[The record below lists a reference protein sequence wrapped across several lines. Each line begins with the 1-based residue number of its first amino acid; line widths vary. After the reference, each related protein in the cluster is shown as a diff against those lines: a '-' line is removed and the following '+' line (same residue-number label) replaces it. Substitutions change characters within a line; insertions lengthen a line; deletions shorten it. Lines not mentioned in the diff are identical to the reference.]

1 MAPPKTSTRWEYHP
15 VTSPGEIPRVKRKI
29 PPKALVTSGYLK
41 KPSEIAANRMPQQ
54 QLATPQPTSP
64 SAIELTA
71 NRPPPGITSQSLA
84 RYYRRNSKRRIP
96 REEKEQIDNRRF
108 TTPTLADLNLRRF
121 EELTAKNS
129 PQMTFEERMSLKR
142 MVADGYI
149 PRNYSREEIIA
160 KRRKDKERRT
170 VLRIAGLGSQRNP
183 YRPWTEKGRRF
194 ARSLGPPRTFETIA
208 HKAGVYDDPE
218 KYPRDADYYTRFLS
232 PELRTTRAQTQRD
245 IRFLGDEQTPAEVSA
260 TEHGRAMEKAVQVSD
275 AAQEKQELINAGL
288 LNVAEE
294 GTRKEQIKKEA
305 EAEAVR
311 RNQEAQIDFAL
322 YANPQTPLETKVAIA
337 KKWGVDYRESINQ
350 QLENA
355 GFTDTRL
362 DSLAKSLK
370 EMGDPYGRGETTYTR
385 GYVIDELRA
394 ISAIDPTLSRVPG
407 AIQVL
412 RRMVQARDSQHG
424 ESARQL
430 LEAAGDSAG
439 LPPVVDTSTHRGL
452 GGLRPSPATPSGET
466 GVMGVYD
473 DGETRDPNHY
483 LNLQPKNFN
492 LSAF

>member
-129 PQMTFEERMSLKR
+129 PQRK
-142 MVADGYI
+142 
-149 PRNYSREEIIA
+149 YSPFALSPKE
-160 KRRKDKERRT
+160 KERRT
-170 VLRIAGLGSQRNP
+170 VERIAGLGSQRNP

-194 ARSLGPPRTFETIA
+194 AARLGAPRTFETIA

>member
-1 MAPPKTSTRWEYHP
+1 
-15 VTSPGEIPRVKRKI
+15 VG
-29 PPKALVTSGYLK
+29 L
-41 KPSEIAANRMPQQ
+41 PQ
-54 QLATPQPTSP
+54 
-64 SAIELTA
+64 
-71 NRPPPGITSQSLA
+71 
-84 RYYRRNSKRRIP
+84 
-96 REEKEQIDNRRF
+96 EEKEQIDNRRF

-129 PQMTFEERMSLKR
+129 PQRK
-142 MVADGYI
+142 
-149 PRNYSREEIIA
+149 YSPFALSPKE
-160 KRRKDKERRT
+160 KERRT
-170 VLRIAGLGSQRNP
+170 VERIAGLGRQRNP

-194 ARSLGPPRTFETIA
+194 AARLGAPRTFETIA

-245 IRFLGDEQTPAEVSA
+245 IRFLGDEQTPAEISA
-260 TEHGRAMEKAVQVSD
+260 TEHGEEMEKD
-275 AAQEKQELINAGL
+275 AQKSIAEQKKQELINAGL

-294 GTRKEQIKKEA
+294 GTRTERIKQDA
-305 EAEAVR
+305 EAEAAR
-311 RNQEAQIDFAL
+311 RKQEAETDFAL
-322 YANPQTPLETKVAIA
+322 FANPQTSLKNKIAIA
-337 KKWGVDYRESINQ
+337 KKWGVDYHETINQ

-362 DSLAKSLK
+362 EFLENTIA

-385 GYVIDELRA
+385 GRVIDELRA

-473 DGETRDPNHY
+473 DGEIRNPNHY

-492 LSAF
+492 LRSF